1 MWWSE
6 RSRAGLRPH
15 DPPGGFAPRTSH
27 NVWSGVKGGPAA
39 AVLLALSACGFSPV
53 YAPGSDALD
62 LRGAVL
68 VEAPDTEE
76 EFAFTGRIEERL
88 GRASAPR
95 YDLGFDLDTEVVGLA
110 IDGSNNI
117 TRFNLEGRLD
127 WALLSDGATVREG
140 RETAFT
146 SWSATGSTISTLES
160 ERDARRR
167 LMVILAD
174 RVVARLLA
182 DAP

>member
-1 MWWSE
+1 MWWS
-6 RSRAGLRPH
+6 RDAS
-15 DPPGGFAPRTSH
+15 RTSGP
-27 NVWSGVKGGPAA
+27 VALPPVLRGVFDKVRGLG
-39 AVLLALSACGFSPV
+39 LCLALGACGFAPV
-53 YAPGSDALD
+53 YAPGSDALA

-95 YDLGFDLDTEVVGLA
+95 YDLGFTLVTDEVGLA

-117 TRFNLEGRLD
+117 TRFNVEGRLA
-127 WALLSDGATVREG
+127 WALSEAGAPVLRGE
-140 RETAFT
+140 ETAFT
-146 SWSATGSTISTLES
+146 AYSATGSTISTLES

-174 RVVARLLA
+174 KVVARLLA
-182 DAP
+182 EAP